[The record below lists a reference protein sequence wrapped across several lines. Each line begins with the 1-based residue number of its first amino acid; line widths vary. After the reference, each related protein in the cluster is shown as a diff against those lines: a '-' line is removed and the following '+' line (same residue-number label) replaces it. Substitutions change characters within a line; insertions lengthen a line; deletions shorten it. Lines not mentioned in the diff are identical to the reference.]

1 MSEMSLIVIAGD
13 GMKSEKKQKKKQR
26 KRRLEAEEDEAVV
39 SKEVC
44 GDAEDT
50 KTQHLAVKHSQET
63 PKNTATGRQ
72 HLLMYLL

>member
-1 MSEMSLIVIAGD
+1 MLGALRYAEMSDALVVAGD
-13 GMKSEKKQKKKQR
+13 RIKSETKQKKKQR

-44 GDAEDT
+44 GDAEDA

-63 PKNTATGRQ
+63 PKKTATGR
-72 HLLMYLL
+72 